1 MDGLQV
7 LISSSLVKKTDQP
20 VEIGIVSLT
29 LKYFGQILK
38 TYKTLLDLFLTY
50 FPSIFKIDP
59 KEVKE
64 NFIGFQYPIIF

>member
-29 LKYFGQILK
+29 LKYFGDFLK
-38 TYKTLLDLFLTY
+38 TYKTIFDLFLTY
-50 FPSIFKIDP
+50 FPF
-59 KEVKE
+59 
-64 NFIGFQYPIIF
+64 NF